1 MAKNLFTKN
10 AINKRENIRKWVKA
24 LRSGK
29 YQQAKER
36 LHDGTGYCCLG
47 VACVVNGFRPK
58 VGLMGYTEFCGSSQ
72 VLKGRAKAAVGLADP
87 EGLHGEDKIELTT
100 LNDEGASFKEIATI
114 INKEFKR
121 QFGELP

>member
-29 YQQAKER
+29 YQQAR
-36 LHDGTGYCCLG
+36 GVLYDGDGYCCLG
-47 VACVVNGFRPK
+47 VACAVNGFKPTEK
-58 VGLMGYTEFCGSSQ
+58 YGYNYFGNSYQ
-72 VLKGRAKAAVGLADP
+72 VLRGRQKTAIGLANE
-87 EGLHGEDKIELTT
+87 EGMHGEDGVELTT
-100 LNDEGASFKEIATI
+100 LNDDGSTFKEIATI
-114 INKEFKR
+114 INREFKR